1 MANIVKWIEEKLEE
15 DEVIEG
21 VVIGEGDRI
30 DDYSTSILL
39 DSILEKKRKIYDK
52 VIPWVIAKPLLDYEF
67 DSGFGTQDCNTVYI
81 WTNKNV
87 LFINEYD
94 GSTCLSK
101 IPRNPIDCI
110 PKWNGE

>member
-39 DSILEKKRKIYDK
+39 DSILEKKRKIYALFVMEEDG
-52 VIPWVIAKPLLDYEF
+52 YEN
-67 DSGFGTQDCNTVYI
+67 Q
-81 WTNKNV
+81 
-87 LFINEYD
+87 
-94 GSTCLSK
+94 
-101 IPRNPIDCI
+101 
-110 PKWNGE
+110 